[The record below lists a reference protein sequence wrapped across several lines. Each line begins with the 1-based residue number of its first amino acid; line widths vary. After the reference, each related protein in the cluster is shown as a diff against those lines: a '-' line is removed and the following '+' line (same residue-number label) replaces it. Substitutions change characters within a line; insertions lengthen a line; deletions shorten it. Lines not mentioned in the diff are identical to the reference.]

1 MEALL
6 PNNETTRETTRF
18 HPGRTGT
25 EEALRESEERFR
37 SVVETAPDAI
47 VLADHWG
54 HIISWNKAAQRLFG
68 YTTKEV
74 LGRPLTLLMPARYRD
89 AHQRGVERLRTTGES
104 RVIGKTMELYG
115 LRKDGSEFPLELSL
129 STWKAKAG
137 TFYSGIIRDITE
149 RKQLQDQL
157 IQTEKLATLGTLVS
171 GMAHEVNNPV
181 QGILGMAELILDEQD
196 PAKIR
201 EYTLDIVNFSKHIAE
216 IVHDCA
222 GYACSNIRE
231 KEAALDL
238 CERLTEAIKM
248 VRRCP
253 HFGHVEIVTQ
263 FQPVPPLLARRVE
276 IDQVFVN
283 LLSNA
288 VQAMKGS
295 GRLVLATQNEGETM
309 VVRISDTGCGIPEAL
324 IHKIFDPF
332 FTTKDPGQG
341 TGLGLSVVR
350 RIVAK
355 YGGTIGVQSEE
366 GKGTTFTIQFPT
378 ANRMKEVHDGE
389 ADDCCGGRAA
399 GACFG
404 G

>member
-18 HPGRTGT
+18 YPGRTGT
-25 EEALRESEERFR
+25 EEARRESDESFRF
-37 SVVETAPDAI
+37 
-47 VLADHWG
+47 LA
-54 HIISWNKAAQRLFG
+54 
-68 YTTKEV
+68 E
-74 LGRPLTLLMPARYRD
+74 
-89 AHQRGVERLRTTGES
+89 
-104 RVIGKTMELYG
+104 
-115 LRKDGSEFPLELSL
+115 
-129 STWKAKAG
+129 
-137 TFYSGIIRDITE
+137 
-149 RKQLQDQL
+149 
-157 IQTEKLATLGTLVS
+157 
-171 GMAHEVNNPV
+171 MAHEVSNPV

-196 PAKIR
+196 PATIR

-216 IVHDCA
+216 IVHDFA
-222 GYACSNIRE
+222 GYARSSIRE

-238 CERLTEAIKM
+238 RERLTEAIKM

-253 HFGHVEIVTQ
+253 HFGQVEVVTQ
-263 FQPVPPLLARRVE
+263 FQPMPPLLARRVE

-283 LLSNA
+283 LISNA

-295 GRLVLATQNEGETM
+295 GRLVLATQNGGDTM

-332 FTTKDPGQG
+332 FTTKDPEKG
-341 TGLGLSVVR
+341 TGLGLSVTR
-350 RIVAK
+350 HIVAK

-404 G
+404 GE